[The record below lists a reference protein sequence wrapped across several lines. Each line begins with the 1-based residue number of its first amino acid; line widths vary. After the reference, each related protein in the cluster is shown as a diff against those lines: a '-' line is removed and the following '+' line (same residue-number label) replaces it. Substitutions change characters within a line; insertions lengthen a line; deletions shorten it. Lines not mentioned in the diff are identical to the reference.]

1 MQAISKEN
9 RTNLY
14 IYTRM
19 SSAEKTSGLSSP
31 RVELPAEGLQALVS
45 AMTDAVRRVF
55 FEDWLEHFSDAEGDA
70 WRAFAFTL
78 PEALAWRSVGGP
90 AVAAEWQRHGFDP
103 EAALAWKRFFPE
115 PSAAAAMR
123 ERFSNPEQAFLSL
136 FADVERVGV
145 ANAFSLSMI
154 EPPATVR
161 VEGLTTAQAR
171 ALLRRGEFISAV
183 GHAATAEV
191 LSTLLEVQVPMNR
204 VSVSLRKGDILVVFQ
219 LLSRLEEGKIL
230 TVEEMQALQHK
241 FLLVRVD

>member
-1 MQAISKEN
+1 
-9 RTNLY
+9 
-14 IYTRM
+14 
-19 SSAEKTSGLSSP
+19 
-31 RVELPAEGLQALVS
+31 
-45 AMTDAVRRVF
+45 MTDAVRRVF
-55 FEDWLEHFSDAEGDA
+55 FEDWLEHFSDAEGCA

-78 PEALAWRSVGGP
+78 PE
-90 AVAAEWQRHGFDP
+90 
-103 EAALAWKRFFPE
+103 ALAWKRFFPE

-123 ERFSNPEQAFLSL
+123 KRFSDPEQAFLSL
-136 FADVERVGV
+136 FADVERVVV
-145 ANAFSLSMI
+145 ANAFSLSML